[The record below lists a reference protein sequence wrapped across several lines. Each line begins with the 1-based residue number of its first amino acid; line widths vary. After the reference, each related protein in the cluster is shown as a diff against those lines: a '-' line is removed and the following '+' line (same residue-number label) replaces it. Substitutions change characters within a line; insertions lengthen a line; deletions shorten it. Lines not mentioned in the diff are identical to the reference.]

1 MPGQTRKPN
10 VVIFYTD
17 DQGTLDANCYGSVD
31 LFTPH
36 MDRLAAEGVRFT
48 QAYAHT
54 VCCPSRAMLLTGR
67 YPQRSGVVNW
77 TQGNARD
84 EHKGINMALSE
95 VTLAEV
101 LRDAGYKTGLF
112 GKWHL
117 GAHDDHAPLQQGFD
131 EFFGL
136 RGGFI
141 DNYNHYFLHGKG
153 FHDLYDGDEEVFM
166 DGEYFP
172 DLMVNR
178 AVDFIEQH
186 KDQPFFLYAA
196 FNIPHYPEQADR
208 KFDSRYAHLDMPRQS
223 YAKMVSTTD
232 DRMGIVLDKL
242 DETGLRDN
250 TIVIFMSDNGHSC
263 ESNSIAV
270 DDHTSGLPHGHDY
283 GAHGGGGNTGKWR
296 GCKGQFFEGGI
307 RVPAVIRYPK
317 ELPVAV
323 VRDQTITACDW
334 LPTVLD
340 LCDLPLPAVTLDGT
354 SLRRILEADEEP
366 SHHSEL
372 HWQWA
377 EHWAVLEGTWK
388 LIGNND
394 DAEFLGS
401 LEGDHPEQENFIESR
416 PDTARRL
423 HQLHEEWRRN
433 V

>member
-1 MPGQTRKPN
+1 MPDSHADRSWLIRPHTIIKARPRN
-10 VVIFYTD
+10 YT
-17 DQGTLDANCYGSVD
+17 Q
-31 LFTPH
+31 PH
-36 MDRLAAEGVRFT
+36 
-48 QAYAHT
+48 Y
-54 VCCPSRAMLLTGR
+54 
-67 YPQRSGVVNW
+67 
-77 TQGNARD
+77 
-84 EHKGINMALSE
+84 
-95 VTLAEV
+95 
-101 LRDAGYKTGLF
+101 
-112 GKWHL
+112 
-117 GAHDDHAPLQQGFD
+117 
-131 EFFGL
+131 
-136 RGGFI
+136 
-141 DNYNHYFLHGKG
+141 NYNHHFLHQKG

-196 FNIPHYPEQADR
+196 FNIPHYSEQADR

-232 DRMGIVLDKL
+232 DRMGVVLDKL
-242 DETGLRDN
+242 DETGLRNN

-263 ESNSIAV
+263 ESNSIGV
-270 DDHTSGLPHGHDY
+270 DDHTSGLPRGHDY

-307 RVPAVIRYPK
+307 RVPAVISYPK

-340 LCDLPLPAVTLDGT
+340 LCDVPLPDVALDGK
-354 SLRRILEADEEP
+354 SLRRILEAEEEP
-366 SHHSEL
+366 SHHREL